1 MTGPRPVIAA
11 MAARTGF
18 PASRSPALDPRPL
31 PPHACSLPCPLQC
44 HLAGQP
50 RHVDIP
56 RRITARQ
63 LHATTGGGAI
73 VEEHDRADA
82 SLRLHLARAGEV
94 DLQALWDLAVA
105 AVRCLPDVAARI
117 DREALRLAG
126 GDRVRTRVAQVG
138 GDLLGTRV
146 QLHAI

>member
-11 MAARTGF
+11 MTARTGF

-73 VEEHDRADA
+73 VEEHDRADR
-82 SLRLHLARAGEV
+82 SEEHTSEQSRENLVCRL
-94 DLQALWDLAVA
+94 
-105 AVRCLPDVAARI
+105 
-117 DREALRLAG
+117 
-126 GDRVRTRVAQVG
+126 
-138 GDLLGTRV
+138 LLEKKKS
-146 QLHAI
+146 IE